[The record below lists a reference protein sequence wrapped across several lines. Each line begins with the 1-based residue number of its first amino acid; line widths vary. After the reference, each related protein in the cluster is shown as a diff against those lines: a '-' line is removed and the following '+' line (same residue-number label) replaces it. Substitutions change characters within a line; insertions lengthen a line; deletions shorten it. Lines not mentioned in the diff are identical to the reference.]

1 MAEAITIARPYAQ
14 AAFDEANRAG
24 KLKDW
29 SDLLQTLAE
38 AAANAEVREVIT
50 SPRVSRKQVEGL
62 MLALG
67 GNQLSAAQQNFIRVL
82 TESQRLTILTE
93 IAALFETL
101 RADAEKSV
109 DVTVTSAFDLNDAQK
124 QKIAAAM
131 KARTGRDVRLHC
143 EIDKALMGGVVIRAG
158 DKVLD
163 GSART
168 RLSELAHALA

>member
-14 AAFDEANRAG
+14 AAFDEASRAG

-29 SDLLQTLAE
+29 SDMLQSLAE

-50 SPRVSRKQVEGL
+50 SPRVPRKQVEGL

-67 GNQLSAAQQNFIRVL
+67 GKQLDVTQQNFIRVL
-82 TESQRLTILTE
+82 AENQRLTILTE
-93 IAALFETL
+93 IAALFEML
-101 RADAEKSV
+101 RADAEKNV
-109 DVTVTSAFDLNDAQK
+109 DVTVTSAFDLNDTQK

-131 KARTGRDVRLHC
+131 KARTGREVRLHC
-143 EIDKALMGGVVIRAG
+143 EIDKSLLGGVVIRAG
-158 DKVLD
+158 DQVID